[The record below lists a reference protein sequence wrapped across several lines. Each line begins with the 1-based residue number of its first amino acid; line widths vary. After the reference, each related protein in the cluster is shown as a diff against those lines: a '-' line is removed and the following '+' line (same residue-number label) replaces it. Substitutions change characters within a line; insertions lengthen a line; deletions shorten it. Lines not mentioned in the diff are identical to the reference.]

1 MPTVHAKENPENL
14 PHHVENRLQELGIKL
29 PEAPKPVASYV
40 PVRVVG
46 NLAFVSGQIPVVGG
60 KPVETGIVPTDVS
73 SERAKELARLC
84 AINALA
90 AVKAGVGSLDRIR
103 GVIRLGG
110 FVAATP
116 EFTGHPGVINGA
128 SDLMLEIFGESG
140 RHARAAVGASSL
152 PLGVPVEVE
161 FVFEIG
167 DDEALGNRDEGL
179 GRRGI

>member
-1 MPTVHAKENPENL
+1 MSASNTSENTWKMSQSPES
-14 PHHVENRLQELGIKL
+14 RLRELGIEL

-46 NLAFVSGQIPVVGG
+46 NLAFVSGQIPISGG
-60 KPVETGIVPTDVS
+60 KPVETGIVPTDIS
-73 SERAKELARLC
+73 PERAKELARLC

-90 AVKAGVGSLDRIR
+90 AVRAAVGSLDRVR
-103 GVIRLGG
+103 GVVRLGG

-116 EFTGHPGVINGA
+116 DFTGHPGVINGA
-128 SDLMLEIFGESG
+128 SDLMLEVFGETG
-140 RHARAAVGASSL
+140 RHARAAVGASGL

-167 DDEALGNRDEGL
+167 E
-179 GRRGI
+179 